1 MKTLS
6 EKYAFM
12 YGELSVNAEVFSS
25 VVIDYLESD
34 DYTINKQFTYEDI
47 FFYLI
52 GHSIMNYQK
61 KNNIN

>member
-1 MKTLS
+1 MKTIS

-34 DYTINKQFTYEDI
+34 ADTRVFLEEYVLQQAKQMKSLLKE
-47 FFYLI
+47 
-52 GHSIMNYQK
+52 QK
-61 KNNIN
+61 ERK

>member
-34 DYTINKQFTYEDI
+34 SDTRVFLEEYVLQQAKQMKSLLKE
-47 FFYLI
+47 
-52 GHSIMNYQK
+52 QK
-61 KNNIN
+61 ERK